1 MLAYICDGEGSDM
14 KSIDH
19 QSIQNAAEDIELIT
33 RSSNRIHLLAEF
45 YQHRQLSRDHL
56 RETDNMCRTTLQRNL
71 NVLEEEGWIE
81 NSGIRY
87 QITPCGELVA
97 EEVLDLVRTTC
108 IANQLQDVFQWISL
122 SELDI
127 DLRLLTDADI
137 WTPEMGDPYAMV
149 NRHIQLLRNAE
160 HYCGLLRVTGLHAH
174 EAGHDAVVHHGAQGE
189 LVVTPEIADIH
200 TTKPQYAALTEEL
213 FETGRF
219 ELFVSEDDLPYSLL
233 IIDETV
239 QIGVDKAGEPQALLE
254 STSDDVLE
262 WANQVYADHKQQ
274 AASVM

>member
-1 MLAYICDGEGSDM
+1 M

-19 QSIQNAAEDIELIT
+19 RSIRNAAEDIELIT
-33 RSSNRIHLLAEF
+33 RSSNRLHLLAEL
-45 YQHRQLSRDHL
+45 YQYKQLPRDHL
-56 RETDNMCRTTLQRNL
+56 RETSNMCRTTLQRNL
-71 NVLEEEGWIE
+71 DALEEEGWIE
-81 NSGIRY
+81 NSGIMYR
-87 QITPCGELVA
+87 ITPCGELVA

-108 IANQLQDVFQWISL
+108 TANQLQDVFQWVTP

-127 DLRLLTDADI
+127 DLRLLADADI
-137 WTPEMGDPYAMV
+137 WTPETGDPYAMV
-149 NRHIQLLRNAE
+149 NRHVQLLRNAE
-160 HYCGLLRVTGLHAH
+160 YYRGLLRVTGLHAH

-189 LVVTPEIADIH
+189 LVVTPEVADIH

-213 FETGRF
+213 FESDRF
-219 ELFVSEDDLPYSLL
+219 ELFVLEGDLPYSLL

-239 QIGVDKAGEPQALLE
+239 QIGVDNAGEPQALLE